1 VLRSLKIFS
10 KFRSKT
16 FTTQSRIENPTSW
29 IGTRKIK
36 MEKTR
41 RNKGVIII
49 YEKEKAKGFYGRLLA
64 LIKKIFYKI

>member
-1 VLRSLKIFS
+1 
-10 KFRSKT
+10 
-16 FTTQSRIENPTSW
+16 
-29 IGTRKIK
+29 